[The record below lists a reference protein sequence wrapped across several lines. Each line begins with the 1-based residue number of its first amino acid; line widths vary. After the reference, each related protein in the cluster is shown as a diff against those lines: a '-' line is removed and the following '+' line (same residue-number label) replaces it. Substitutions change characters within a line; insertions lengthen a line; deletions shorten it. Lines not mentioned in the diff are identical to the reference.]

1 MELSEVLLNVIEEQH
16 PVATLIKKTKSLGN
30 DQQDVKL
37 SYQAFCCAMLA
48 KEAKNNMQKIEYINS
63 YAKYIN
69 NALSLNENCYEA
81 RLFRVSVEKKLTNV
95 AFEKHIDQD
104 TDFLNRNVSNLKD
117 ENLRRITQKVL
128 SL

>member
-1 MELSEVLLNVIEEQH
+1 MQLSEILISIIEEQH
-16 PVATLIKKTKSLGN
+16 PIAALIKGTKSLGD

-48 KEAKNNMQKIEYINS
+48 KETTNNIQKIEYINS

-69 NALSLNENCYEA
+69 NALSINKNCYEA
-81 RLFRVSVEKKLTNV
+81 RLFRMSVEKKLTNV
-95 AFEKHIDQD
+95 VFEKHIDQD
-104 TDFLNRNVSNLKD
+104 TDFLKNNISNLKD
-117 ENLRRITQKVL
+117 ENLRKVTQKVL

>member
-1 MELSEVLLNVIEEQH
+1 MELSEVLLNVIEEQR
-16 PVATLIKKTKSLGN
+16 PVASLIKEIKLLGN
-30 DQQDVKL
+30 EQQDVKL

-48 KEAKNNMQKIEYINS
+48 KEATNNMQKIEYINS
-63 YAKYIN
+63 YAKYIT
-69 NALSLNENCYEA
+69 NALNLNENCYEA

-104 TDFLNRNVSNLKD
+104 TDFLNKNISNLKD
-117 ENLRRITQKVL
+117 ENLIKITQKVL